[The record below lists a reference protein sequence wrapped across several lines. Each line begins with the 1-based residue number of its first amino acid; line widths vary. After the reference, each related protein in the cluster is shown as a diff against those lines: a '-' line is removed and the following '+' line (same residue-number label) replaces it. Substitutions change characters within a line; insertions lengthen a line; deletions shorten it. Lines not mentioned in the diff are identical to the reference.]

1 MPSPHATPAAIGIL
15 SRCSFKVSPC
25 GGTFMK
31 RLRNFLVIGAIFT
44 MLSTAVLGGQNFVE
58 MKPSPQQ
65 VAWQD
70 LEFGVIIHFS
80 TNTFLD
86 REWGD
91 GTATPAVFNPAQ
103 FDPDQWMQA
112 IKASGAKYVVLV
124 AKHHDG
130 FCLWPTG
137 QTDYSVKASPW
148 KDGKGDLVG
157 DVARSARKYGLK
169 FGVYLSPWDRH
180 DPRYSNAEAY
190 DKYYLSELEEL
201 AQHYGQLVEFWLD
214 GAGSAGHVYNF
225 SKIIETLRTYQPNT
239 IVFADTGLFEYGD
252 ARWVGTES
260 GRVDY
265 ENWNVID
272 RHGFLRWRPIE
283 ADTPLRNLHWFWHA
297 HDEAS
302 VKSLEELTAV
312 YENTVGRGAQ
322 LMLGLAPDSRGLL
335 PDSDVT
341 RLREF
346 GAAIQH
352 LQHGNLALQHLPATA
367 EAAAAL
373 DGNVDTFWSAPP
385 DSHHAVLEADFAKA
399 ISIDRVTSMEWL
411 NDGQHVEKYS
421 IDVWTGNGWKS
432 VASGE
437 AIGHEKIDRF
447 APVVASRIRLNILS
461 SSQQAH
467 IREFQVYSDTPVR

>member
-1 MPSPHATPAAIGIL
+1 MLLVLVAVVASLAVVATA
-15 SRCSFKVSPC
+15 
-25 GGTFMK
+25 
-31 RLRNFLVIGAIFT
+31 
-44 MLSTAVLGGQNFVE
+44 QNVVD

-70 LEFGVIIHFS
+70 LEFGVILHFS

-91 GTATPAVFNPAQ
+91 GTAAPSVFNPTQ

-130 FCLWPTG
+130 FCLWPTE

-148 KDGKGDLVG
+148 KSGKGDVVG

-180 DPRYSNAEAY
+180 DLRYNDPPAY

-201 AQHYGQLVEFWLD
+201 ATHYGDLVEFWLD

-225 SKIIETLRTYQPNT
+225 AKIIETLRTYQPNA

-260 GRVDY
+260 GKVDY

-272 RHGFLRWRPIE
+272 RHGYLRWRPIE
-283 ADTPLRNLHWFWHA
+283 ADTPLRELHWFWHPN
-297 HDEAS
+297 DEAS
-302 VKSLEELTAV
+302 LKSMDTLTTI
-312 YENTVGRGAQ
+312 YEQTVGRGAQ
-322 LMLGLAPDSRGLL
+322 LMLGVAPDSRGLL
-335 PDSDVT
+335 PDSDAA
-341 RLREF
+341 RLKEF
-346 GAAIQH
+346 GTAIEH
-352 LQHGNLALQHLPATA
+352 LQAGNLALHHLPTSA
-367 EAAAAL
+367 EVSAAL
-373 DGNVDTFWSAPP
+373 DGNPDTFWSAPVG
-385 DSHHAVLEADFAKA
+385 SHHSTVEVDLTAPAA
-399 ISIDRVTSMEWL
+399 IDRVTTMEWL
-411 NDGQHVEKYS
+411 NDGQHVEKYA
-421 IDVWTGNGWKS
+421 IEIWTGEDWKA
-432 VASGE
+432 VAGGQ

-447 APVVASRIRLNILS
+447 PTVTASRIRLNILS
-461 SSQQAH
+461 SSQEAH
-467 IREFQVYSDTPVR
+467 IREFQVYQAGR